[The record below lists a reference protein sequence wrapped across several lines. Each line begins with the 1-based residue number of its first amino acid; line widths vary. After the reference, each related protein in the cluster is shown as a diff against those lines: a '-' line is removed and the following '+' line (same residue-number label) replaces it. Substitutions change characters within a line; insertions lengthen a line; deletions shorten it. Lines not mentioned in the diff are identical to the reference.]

1 MMEMIPKLFV
11 ERQSRFRK
19 IVVDNM
25 IIDFVCWLLR
35 VNYGTLVMS
44 SQQTEG
50 LSILVKGLMVT
61 ALVSDDQMFKEA
73 VCCELHTCKNKKWFT
88 ACFTRFSTLSKA
100 LPRFEIFEI
109 YRARVED
116 NKIQRSDNPII
127 HHFAGCR
134 IRSLKIIC
142 AEQKDLNFI
151 ILQVHASCI
160 ISIRTGSDGS
170 SLGLDTWP
178 SSANQ
183 KPELS

>member
-19 IVVDNM
+19 IVVEDM

-73 VCCELHTCKNKKWFT
+73 VGCELHTCKKQKWFT
-88 ACFTRFSTLSKA
+88 ACFTRFSTLSKLA
-100 LPRFEIFEI
+100 QI
-109 YRARVED
+109 
-116 NKIQRSDNPII
+116 
-127 HHFAGCR
+127 
-134 IRSLKIIC
+134 
-142 AEQKDLNFI
+142 
-151 ILQVHASCI
+151 
-160 ISIRTGSDGS
+160 
-170 SLGLDTWP
+170 
-178 SSANQ
+178 
-183 KPELS
+183 